1 VANPVAAFREAD
13 KPLVLT
19 EKAGWLHLDNTPVR
33 VRVEALLPKA
43 FARVANVPDES
54 ERSA

>member
-1 VANPVAAFREAD
+1 VAAFREAD